1 MLVGQLYIFPALKA
15 ESIFWNHISILV
27 PMLTALLGY
36 NCNRD
41 IGKTSKFH
49 PLIRL
54 HSAFFK
60 GFSFCRF

>member
-15 ESIFWNHISILV
+15 ESIFWNHMSILV

-41 IGKTSKFH
+41 IG
-49 PLIRL
+49 
-54 HSAFFK
+54 
-60 GFSFCRF
+60 